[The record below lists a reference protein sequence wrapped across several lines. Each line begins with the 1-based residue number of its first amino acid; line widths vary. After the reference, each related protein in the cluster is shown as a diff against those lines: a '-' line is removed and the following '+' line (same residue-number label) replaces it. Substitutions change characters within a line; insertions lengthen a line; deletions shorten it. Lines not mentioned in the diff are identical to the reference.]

1 MHIAANPA
9 GRLITFR
16 IVPPVSDD
24 NSERASLDLR
34 ALIVANP
41 QPVVVISDLSIARAF
56 SPETT
61 ARFVALMK
69 SDNPKLFRAGT
80 LISPEAPTLMLQIG
94 RMMKEAGNP
103 ARRAFHDAKELMTWL
118 DPDLTI
124 NERAA
129 LAAFFADH

>member
-16 IVPPVSDD
+16 IVPPVSDE
-24 NSERASLDLR
+24 NGERASLDLR

-41 QPVVVISDLSIARAF
+41 QPVIVISDLSIARAF

-69 SDNPKLFRAGT
+69 TDNPKLFRAGT

-103 ARRAFHDAKELMTWL
+103 ARRAFDDARALMTWL
-118 DPDLTI
+118 DPDMTVA
-124 NERAA
+124 ERAA
-129 LAAFFADH
+129 LATFFADH

>member
-1 MHIAANPA
+1 MHQAANPV
-9 GRLITFR
+9 GRLVTFR

-24 NSERASLDLR
+24 NSENASLDLR

-41 QPVVVISDLSIARAF
+41 QPVIVISDLSIARAF

-61 ARFVALMK
+61 ARFVALMR

-103 ARRAFHDAKELMTWL
+103 ARRAFDDAHALMQWL
-118 DPDLTI
+118 HPDLTI
-124 NERAA
+124 AERAA
-129 LAAFFADH
+129 LTAFFAT